1 MDRNAM
7 FGFSA
12 ALALAL
18 SACSADTPPLQ
29 APTSTG
35 VTTQQS
41 DTPAPA
47 EITPINGN
55 NWLRDEAS
63 KSRSDAAAYDSL
75 LTDLRLT
82 EHDTFYRAVLQFQG
96 QEEPAWYV
104 TWSDEPVS
112 EGSGNPLEV
121 PGNKYLSISI
131 TGMTVPETEEQ
142 MASYYQGPSTLT
154 NGPVALVYDTTFEG
168 SGTFYIGLTEKH
180 DFQVGLLH
188 DPMRVVIDIAKN

>member
-18 SACSADTPPLQ
+18 SACGANTPASQ

-104 TWSDEPVS
+104 TWSDEPV
-112 EGSGNPLEV
+112 
-121 PGNKYLSISI
+121 
-131 TGMTVPETEEQ
+131 
-142 MASYYQGPSTLT
+142 
-154 NGPVALVYDTTFEG
+154 
-168 SGTFYIGLTEKH
+168 
-180 DFQVGLLH
+180 
-188 DPMRVVIDIAKN
+188 